1 MRFQS
6 TPAIAGGRIHHPL
19 FLGDAGLWFQS
30 TPAIAGGRI
39 ITPSRTK
46 TRWPCFNPRPPLLAG
61 ESACTPGRSA
71 KDAFQS
77 TPAIASGRIH
87 AQRRGA
93 GHDGRFNPRPPLLAG
108 ESKAGTRRY
117 PTWGCFNPRPPLLAG
132 ESFAPIQ
139 YRLGLSVSIHA
150 RHCWRANRSA
160 PALFWAKGWFQ
171 STPAIAGGRIRP
183 AAAPRSARVCFNPR
197 PPLLA
202 GESGC
207 RVVGG
212 NVLLVSI
219 HARHCWRANL
229 HRCANGTLLVCFNPR
244 PPLLA
249 GESRCCGGFMSS
261 EHGFNPRP
269 PLLAGESSDGWPV
282 LMPPSGFNPRP
293 PLLAGESKM

>member
-1 MRFQS
+1 ML
-6 TPAIAGGRIHHPL
+6 ACG
-19 FLGDAGLWFQS
+19 
-30 TPAIAGGRI
+30 
-39 ITPSRTK
+39 
-46 TRWPCFNPRPPLLAG
+46 FNPRPPLLAG
-61 ESACTPGRSA
+61 ESSLHRAQKRAGPVS
-71 KDAFQS
+71 
-77 TPAIASGRIH
+77 IH
-87 AQRRGA
+87 ARHCWRANRLARRG
-93 GHDGRFNPRPPLLAG
+93 GRQRTRFNPRPPLLAG
-108 ESKAGTRRY
+108 ESMLNGAVRAMMDVSIHARHCWRANPRLAQDAIQRGGVSIHARHCWRANLSRRSSTASGSPFQSTPAIAGGRIDQPPPFFGRR
-117 PTWGCFNPRPPLLAG
+117 GGFNPRPPLLAG
-132 ESFAPIQ
+132 ESPI
-139 YRLGLSVSIHA
+139 L
-150 RHCWRANRSA
+150 RAV
-160 PALFWAKGWFQ
+160 PVVQ
-171 STPAIAGGRIRP
+171 
-183 AAAPRSARVCFNPR
+183 VCFNPR

-269 PLLAGESSDGWPV
+269 PLLAGESSDSWPV